1 MSKENKKEMDLG
13 DNILGFIDKMQ
24 DKYYRKKSDKRMN
37 SFIKE
42 ARLLTEIE
50 SESFVKH
57 LDEKGLK
64 TSYLN
69 SEGIRLAC
77 VSNGEEKTYSIAQD
91 LALGE
96 NIFATWSYDED
107 NEVKDLNILDKVGFD
122 FAIKTMKSAVEVM
135 NKERLNINSLNKKE
149 KPSNKRKNKPF

>member
-1 MSKENKKEMDLG
+1 MSKENEVDFKKNIMEIVNKIQDNHYKKKSKKRMDLF
-13 DNILGFIDKMQ
+13 L
-24 DKYYRKKSDKRMN
+24 
-37 SFIKE
+37 KE
-42 ARLLTEIE
+42 ASSLTEIE

-96 NIFATWSYDED
+96 DLFATWSYDED
-107 NEVKDLNILDKVGFD
+107 NQVKDLNVLDKVGFD

-135 NKERLNINSLNKKE
+135 NEERLNMNSLNKKE
-149 KPSNKRKNKPF
+149 TPSNKRKNKPF